1 MAHSRFD
8 RPMAQRRALLR
19 GLVTSLLK
27 NERVETTLTKA
38 KEAQAVSEKMISL
51 GKQDS
56 LAARRLALAYITE
69 EDVVK
74 KLFDT
79 IAPRYAHR
87 SGGYTR
93 ILNVGSRRGDGAP
106 MAILELVA
114 PEK

>member
-8 RPMAQRRALLR
+8 RPMGQRRALLR
-19 GLVTSLLK
+19 SLVTSLLEQ
-27 NERVETTLTKA
+27 ERIETTLTKA
-38 KEAQAVSEKMISL
+38 REAQAISEKMITL
-51 GKQDS
+51 GKMDT
-56 LAARRLALAYITE
+56 LAARRQALSYVTK

-87 SGGYTR
+87 NGGYTR
-93 ILNVGSRRGDGAP
+93 ILNVADRRGDGAP
-106 MAILELVA
+106 MAVLELIA

>member
-8 RPMAQRRALLR
+8 RPMGQRRALLR
-19 GLVTSLLK
+19 SLVTALL
-27 NERVETTLTKA
+27 ERERIETTLTKA
-38 KEAQAVSEKMISL
+38 KEAQSIAEKMITL
-51 GKQDS
+51 GKTDN
-56 LAARRLALAYITE
+56 LAARRRAMAYIMK

-87 SGGYTR
+87 NGGYTR
-93 ILNVGSRRGDGAP
+93 ILDIAQRRGDGAP
-106 MAILELVA
+106 MAILELIA

>member
-8 RPMAQRRALLR
+8 RSMAQRRALLR
-19 GLVTSLLK
+19 GLVTSFLEK
-27 NERVETTLTKA
+27 ERIETTLTKA
-38 KEAQAVSEKMISL
+38 REAQAVSEKMITL
-51 GKQDS
+51 AKEDT
-56 LAARRLALAYITE
+56 LAARRHAMSYLFK

-79 IAPRYAHR
+79 IGPRYAHR

-93 ILNVGSRRGDGAP
+93 ILDIASRRGDGAP
-106 MAILELVA
+106 MAILQLVT

>member
-8 RPMAQRRALLR
+8 RPMGQRRALLR
-19 GLVTSLLK
+19 GLVTSFLET
-27 NERVETTLTKA
+27 ERIKTTLTKA
-38 KEAQAVSEKMISL
+38 KEAQSISEKMITL
-51 GKQDS
+51 GKLDT
-56 LAARRLALAYITE
+56 LAARRQAMSYITK

-93 ILNVGSRRGDGAP
+93 ILDISDRLGDGAP

>member
-19 GLVTSLLK
+19 GLVTSLLEK
-27 NERVETTLTKA
+27 ERIETTLTKA
-38 KEAQAVSEKMISL
+38 KETQAVSERMISL
-51 GKQDS
+51 GKQDTLS
-56 LAARRLALAYITE
+56 ARRRALAYITK

-79 IAPRYAHR
+79 ISPRYAHR
-87 SGGYTR
+87 NGGYTR
-93 ILNVGSRRGDGAP
+93 ILNVKSRRGDGAP
-106 MAILELVA
+106 MAILELIS

>member
-19 GLVTSLLK
+19 GLVTSLLEK
-27 NERVETTLTKA
+27 ERIETTLTKA
-38 KEAQAVSEKMISL
+38 REAQAISEKMITL
-51 GKQDS
+51 GKEDT
-56 LAARRLALAYITE
+56 LAARRRAMAYLTK

-79 IAPRYAHR
+79 IAPRYSHR

-93 ILNVGSRRGDGAP
+93 ILDVKNRRGDGSP
-106 MAILELVA
+106 MAILELVT

>member
-19 GLVTSLLK
+19 SLVTSLLEK
-27 NERVETTLTKA
+27 ERIETTLTKA
-38 KEAQAVSEKMISL
+38 KETRAIAEKMITL
-51 GKQDS
+51 GKMDT
-56 LAARRLALAYITE
+56 LAARRRAMSYIMK

-87 SGGYTR
+87 NGGYTR
-93 ILNVGSRRGDGAP
+93 ILDVARRRGDGAP
-106 MAILELVA
+106 MAILELVS